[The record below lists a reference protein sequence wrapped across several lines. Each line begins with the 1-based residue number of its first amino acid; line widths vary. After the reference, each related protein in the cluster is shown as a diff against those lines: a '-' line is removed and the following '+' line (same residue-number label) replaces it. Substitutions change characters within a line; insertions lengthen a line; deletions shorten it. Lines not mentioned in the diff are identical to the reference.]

1 MIGFYF
7 ALVDK
12 PSDKELFKEIFR
24 YSSKLMYRT
33 AYSVLKN
40 SALAEEAVQESLLTI
55 AAHIGDFSDHDSN
68 HTAALITIIVRN
80 KAISLQRKENS
91 ERGRNTV
98 NYDEE
103 NVNISVSDEI
113 SLKENYEAV
122 LSAIRSLDV
131 IYSDALLLKYVY
143 GYDSKTISE
152 IYGVSVRTVD
162 SRIYR
167 GKKLLSEKMEGCYGL
182 QKDAE

>member
-1 MIGFYF
+1 MIGLYL
-7 ALVDK
+7 ALADK
-12 PSDKELFKEIFR
+12 PGEKELFREIFR
-24 YSSKLMYRT
+24 YRSKLMYRT

-40 SALAEEAVQESLLTI
+40 TALAEEAVQESLLTI
-55 AAHIGDFSDHDSN
+55 AAHIGDFFDHDSN

-91 ERGRNTV
+91 ERGRDTV
-98 NYDEE
+98 NYDDETA
-103 NVNISVSDEI
+103 NISVSDEI
-113 SLKENYEAV
+113 SIRENYNAV

-131 IYSDALLLKYVY
+131 IYSDTLLLKYVY
-143 GYDSKTISE
+143 GYDSKTISD
-152 IYGVSVRTVD
+152 ILGVSVRTVD

-182 QKDAE
+182 QKDPE